1 MNRLVILAPNWLG
14 DAVMALPAIA
24 DVRRA
29 APAASIT
36 VAARASIAPLFTMA
50 PEVDETLTLG
60 DSEAETLAA
69 QRFDTALL
77 LPNSTRAAIVARR
90 AGVAAR
96 WGYRTGWRGSLLTR
110 AIPAPRGVHQIEYYQ
125 HLVRALGFPSGQ
137 SEPRVTV
144 PPSARDAGR
153 TLLVESGWNGRTP
166 LVAIA
171 PGAAYGG
178 AKRWPPESF
187 GELAD
192 GLGAD
197 GVQCVVVGTTADA
210 ATARDV
216 ARAFSASARKPFGRA
231 TADAPKREERKGGQ
245 ARDRGPALRQAQGIP
260 SVSRDER
267 AALLD
272 VVGRT
277 DLPTLAGVLANCR
290 ALVTNDSGAMH
301 LAAAVGISVTAM
313 FGPTNEQATSPHVA
327 DLRPQP
333 APPSPRLT
341 ILTHAVWCRPCMLR
355 ECPLDHRCMR
365 GIEVATV
372 LAAARSSL

>member
-29 APAASIT
+29 APVASIT
-36 VAARASIAPLFTMA
+36 VAARASIAPLFAMA
-50 PEVDETLTLG
+50 PDVDETLTLG
-60 DSEAETLAA
+60 DDEAEALAA
-69 QRFDTALL
+69 RQFDTALL

-90 AGVAAR
+90 AGIVER

-110 AIPAPRGVHQIEYYQ
+110 AIPAPRGGHQIEYYQ
-125 HLVRALGFPSGQ
+125 HLVRALGFASGPT
-137 SEPRVTV
+137 EPRVTV
-144 PPSARDAGR
+144 SREAQEAGLN
-153 TLLVESGWNGRTP
+153 LLMEAGWNGQKP
-166 LVAIA
+166 LVALA

-178 AKRWPPESF
+178 AKRWPPEYF
-187 GELAD
+187 AELAD
-192 GLGAD
+192 GLAAD
-197 GVQCVVVGTTADA
+197 GVQCVIVGTTADA
-210 ATARDV
+210 TSSRDV
-216 ARAFSASARKPFGRA
+216 AQAFSASARKLFVRA
-231 TADAPKREERKGGQ
+231 TADAPKRQEREGGQ
-245 ARDRGPALRQAQGIP
+245 ARDRGP
-260 SVSRDER
+260 ER

-277 DLPTLAGVLANCR
+277 DLPTLAGVFGNCR

-313 FGPTNEQATSPHVA
+313 FGPTNERSTSPHIA
-327 DLRPQP
+327 DLRSP
-333 APPSPRLT
+333 APASPQTT

-372 LAAARSSL
+372 LEAARTSL

>member
-36 VAARASIAPLFTMA
+36 VAARASIAPLFAMT
-50 PEVDETLTLG
+50 PDVDETLTLG
-60 DSEAETLAA
+60 DDEVETLAA
-69 QRFDTALL
+69 RRFDTALL

-90 AGVAAR
+90 AGIAER

-110 AIPAPRGVHQIEYYQ
+110 AIPPPRGGHQIEYYQ
-125 HLVRALGFPSGQ
+125 HLVRALGFTSGPT
-137 SEPRVTV
+137 EPRVRV
-144 PPSARDAGR
+144 SREAQEAGLN
-153 TLLVESGWNGRTP
+153 LLMEAGWNGRQP
-166 LVAIA
+166 LVALA

-178 AKRWPPESF
+178 AKRWPPEYF
-187 GELAD
+187 AELAD
-192 GLGAD
+192 GLAAD
-197 GVQCVVVGTTADA
+197 GVQCVMVGTAADA
-210 ATARDV
+210 ATAHDV
-216 ARAFSASARKPFGRA
+216 ERSAK
-231 TADAPKREERKGGQ
+231 
-245 ARDRGPALRQAQGIP
+245 ARDRGP
-260 SVSRDER
+260 ER
-267 AALLD
+267 AALLNL
-272 VVGRT
+272 VGRT
-277 DLPTLAGVLANCR
+277 DLPTLAGVLSHCR

-313 FGPTNEQATSPHVA
+313 FGPTNERSTSPHIA
-327 DLRPQP
+327 DLHSAAPASPQT
-333 APPSPRLT
+333 T

-372 LAAARSSL
+372 LEAARSSL